1 MNQVFVAAAV
11 ACVAVY
17 AWRGGVPWL
26 PWWWCRSSFG
36 KKLTFF

>member
-17 AWRGGVPWL
+17 AWRALAALVQEQFQL
-26 PWWWCRSSFG
+26 
-36 KKLTFF
+36 